1 MGARR
6 VVGVLRGGARHA
18 CHVPRLLLLLTACFL
33 PFLLCPP
40 VLQVVV
46 DKWNLQIT
54 DVKNP
59 EEDVRKM
66 LAHQ

>member
-1 MGARR
+1 MTS
-6 VVGVLRGGARHA
+6 LPLP
-18 CHVPRLLLLLTACFL
+18 VPASSPSSL
-33 PFLLCPP
+33 
-40 VLQVVV
+40 LQVVV